1 MKKPTLR
8 FRQVFEHPTHFKV
21 TKPLGNPMIIAK
33 KGLSPSLQTRL
44 RKFAQGGEVRGYQIG
59 GEVQDDFST
68 LPPAITTSPEAKQ
81 LQDQDIKNFMD
92 AFAGSGGDE
101 PPVPQPAIPAA
112 VPAPAVAPATTPIEP
127 VPVKPMPVA
136 EVAPPTE
143 AEPVAVAPKPE
154 VTPAEAEKTEA
165 AAAVDE
171 GLAEINLDRNRL
183 AQLTPLERVAA
194 MNYVK
199 ALATAKAQAKMD
211 IAAAEQDVDKM
222 QQEYTQ
228 QKAELTRL
236 NTFAKEAHDTE
247 RKILEENDHLKNP
260 QDYFSNLSTGD
271 QIATAIGL
279 MLGAFASGI
288 TKTPNAAMAIYNSA
302 IENDLARQKRQSDSR
317 YQRLVAAG
325 HSVENAEQ
333 LYRAQIKLVGAAEL
347 NRRGALV
354 KLPQVKAR
362 IQTESAKFVSDAL
375 RIYAQVAKDERAAVV
390 AEKKAPLEI
399 RKLGAE
405 AESAELAVK
414 TAKEKAPYEL
424 QKLISESKA
433 AALKPQ
439 QIRAAMAI
447 DAERLKLDRERMDQS
462 RQDRLDAAE
471 DKKQQDEIA
480 SELDIG
486 DNVLHLKSKTRAPM
500 IRDNIASRQQGIMAA
515 MKLEKLLSTQG
526 MNVFNPA
533 SDKRGEAIAELNTLV
548 EIFPKIEGFQRAI
561 SVSAKEQLKLA
572 LQDPTSMGA
581 ALKQIFLGR
590 DPAVGV
596 RAVLEE
602 GKRSYAD
609 QVRIHAR
616 EPMEEREAA
625 VNSFFKKAEQEI
637 EKYGRASLPTEA
649 LYQE

>member
-44 RKFAQGGEVRGYQIG
+44 RKFAQGGEVRGYADG
-59 GEVQDDFST
+59 GDVQDDFST

-81 LQDQDIKNFMD
+81 LQDQDIKSFMD
-92 AFAGSGGDE
+92 AFTGSGGDE
-101 PPVPQPAIPAA
+101 PPVPQPATPAV
-112 VPAPAVAPATTPIEP
+112 VPAPAVAPTPVLTAP
-127 VPVKPMPVA
+127 VPVEPMPAA
-136 EVAPPTE
+136 EVAPPVK
-143 AEPVAVAPKPE
+143 AEPIAAAPEPEAKP
-154 VTPAEAEKTEA
+154 VEAEKPEA

-171 GLAEINLDRNRL
+171 GLAEIGLDRNRL
-183 AQLTPLERVAA
+183 AQLTTLERAAA

-199 ALATAKAQAKMD
+199 ASAAAKAQAKMD
-211 IAAAEQDVDKM
+211 TAAAEQDVDKM

-228 QKAELTRL
+228 QETELTRL
-236 NTFAKEAHDTE
+236 RDFAKEAHDTE
-247 RKILEENDHLKNP
+247 RSILQEYDHLKNP

-288 TKTPNAAMAIYNSA
+288 TKTPNAAMAIYNST
-302 IENDLARQKRQSDSR
+302 IENDLARQKRQSDSL

-325 HSVENAEQ
+325 HSTENAEQ
-333 LYRAQIKLVGAAEL
+333 LYRAQMKLVGAAEL
-347 NRRGALV
+347 NRRGALA
-354 KLPQVKAR
+354 KLSQVKAR

-375 RIYAQVAKDERAAVV
+375 RTYAQVAKDERAAVT
-390 AEKKAPLEI
+390 AEQKAPFELGLLGEQLEEKRYEKTLRPMQK
-399 RKLGAE
+399 RKME
-405 AESAELAVK
+405 AETKLAEMQ
-414 TAKEKAPYEL
+414 P
-424 QKLISESKA
+424 
-433 AALKPQ
+433 AALLK
-439 QIRAAMAI
+439 RLKNEG
-447 DAERLKLDRERMDQS
+447 ERLALDRERMDQS
-462 RQDRLDAAE
+462 RQDRLEAAA

-515 MKLEKLLSTQG
+515 MKLEKLFSTQG

-572 LQDPTSMGA
+572 LQDPASMGA

-625 VNSFFKKAEQEI
+625 VKSFFKKAEQEI

>member
-21 TKPLGNPMIIAK
+21 TKPLGNPLIIAK

-68 LPPAITTSPEAKQ
+68 LPPDITTSPEAKQ
-81 LQDQDIKNFMD
+81 LQDQDIKTFMD

-112 VPAPAVAPATTPIEP
+112 VPAPAVAPAPTPIAPVPVEP
-127 VPVKPMPVA
+127 VPAA
-136 EVAPPTE
+136 EVASPVE
-143 AEPVAVAPKPE
+143 AEPVAAAPEPE
-154 VTPAEAEKTEA
+154 VTPAEAEKAEA

-183 AQLTPLERVAA
+183 AKLTPLERVAA

-199 ALATAKAQAKMD
+199 ASAAAKAQAKMD
-211 IAAAEQDVDKM
+211 TAAAEQDVDKM

-236 NTFAKEAHDTE
+236 NTFAKQAHDTE
-247 RKILEENDHLKNP
+247 RKILEEYDHLKNP

-333 LYRAQIKLVGAAEL
+333 LYRAQMKLVGAAEL
-347 NRRGALV
+347 NRRGAV
-354 KLPQVKAR
+354 AKLPQVRAR
-362 IQTESAKFVSDAL
+362 IQTETAKFVSDAL
-375 RIYAQVAKDERAAVV
+375 RTYAQVAKDERAAVV

-399 RKLGAE
+399 R
-405 AESAELAVK
+405 EL
-414 TAKEKAPYEL
+414 
-424 QKLISESKA
+424 ESKV
-433 AALKPQ
+433 KF
-439 QIRAAMAI
+439 
-447 DAERLKLDRERMDQS
+447 AE
-462 RQDRLDAAE
+462 
-471 DKKQQDEIA
+471 
-480 SELDIG
+480 
-486 DNVLHLKSKTRAPM
+486 
-500 IRDNIASRQQGIMAA
+500 
-515 MKLEKLLSTQG
+515 
-526 MNVFNPA
+526 
-533 SDKRGEAIAELNTLV
+533 
-548 EIFPKIEGFQRAI
+548 
-561 SVSAKEQLKLA
+561 
-572 LQDPTSMGA
+572 GA
-581 ALKQIFLGR
+581 
-590 DPAVGV
+590 
-596 RAVLEE
+596 
-602 GKRSYAD
+602 
-609 QVRIHAR
+609 
-616 EPMEEREAA
+616 EEREAYKRAMEKADNEFKLARLNFDRA
-625 VNSFFKKAEQEI
+625 VEARRAKHDAEKLQFEKELEGRKVSEDEAQRTFNVAGMPVQAKDKTQARTVEDGIFGESEFIDLAEQTLKVFRDNPKAAHI
-637 EKYGRASLPTEA
+637 PMTGANNTAKLYLGQLLEKYPKSERFRRPLNVTASKVIKEAMGSMQGLTAAVFDRPEDVLTAMINEAKEARRQAIKTFARPDAKGQAQARAAIEA
-649 LYQE
+649 LEKGEMTSADVGFEAR